1 MLTALPLFGACVL
14 GLTALALAMD
24 RHHDMLARP
33 WRGRLVRLILRLGGI
48 ALLAGALV
56 GATDRAGSSQGVI
69 LWLGALTPSA
79 LVVIGTL
86 SLVRGPAKP
95 KGAPPE
101 GGDGRRVS

>member
-48 ALLAGALV
+48 SLLAGALV
-56 GATDRAGSSQGVI
+56 GAADHAGPSQGVV
-69 LWLGALTPSA
+69 LWLGSLTPSA

-86 SLVRGPAKP
+86 SLVRRPAKP
-95 KGAPPE
+95 GGVPPE
-101 GGDGRRVS
+101 GSDGHRTS